1 MGSSSSKKSKKRKP
15 TKHLPKVGTPQERAW
30 EAKEARH
37 DVTHAMG
44 GPGQGTGSK
53 VAYWLIG
60 AIVVIGLAMAIIALI
75 ALD

>member
-1 MGSSSSKKSKKRKP
+1 MSSSGHKKSKRRKP
-15 TKHLPKVGTPQERAW
+15 AQHLPKVGTPEERKW

-44 GPGQGTGSK
+44 GPGAGTGSK
-53 VAYWLIG
+53 IVYWFIG
-60 AIVVIGLAMAIIALI
+60 AIVVIGLAVAIIALI

>member
-1 MGSSSSKKSKKRKP
+1 MGSSGNKKRKP

-30 EAKEARH
+30 ESHEVRH

-44 GPGQGTGSK
+44 GPGSGAGSK
-53 VAYWLIG
+53 AVYWVIG
-60 AIVVIGLAMAIIALI
+60 AVVVIGLAMAIIALI

>member
-1 MGSSSSKKSKKRKP
+1 MSSSGHKKSKRRKP
-15 TKHLPKVGTPQERAW
+15 AQHLPKVGTPEERKW

-44 GPGQGTGSK
+44 GPGQGAGSK
-53 VAYWLIG
+53 IVYWLIG
-60 AIVVIGLAMAIIALI
+60 AIVVIGLVMAIIALI

>member
-15 TKHLPKVGTPQERAW
+15 TQHLPKVGTPQERAW

-44 GPGQGTGSK
+44 GPGPGAGSK
-53 VAYWLIG
+53 VVYWIIG

>member
-1 MGSSSSKKSKKRKP
+1 MGSSGSKKRKP
-15 TKHLPKVGTPQERAW
+15 TKHLPKVGTPQERSW
-30 EAKEARH
+30 EANEARH

-44 GPGQGTGSK
+44 GPSSGTGSK
-53 VAYWLIG
+53 VLYWIVG